1 MPPKAETEVLVQLL
15 AQVQAGEAVALP
27 AADNA
32 TLRDATIQQARCAL
46 VKAATPDRSLV
57 QGVAALVECQT
68 QTNQLAERLSRWA
81 AEAASAARQSPATE
95 LPSNTP
101 EPLRELQIAWRESTV
116 RGERLRDWLEKKV
129 VTFAP
134 SLGALLG
141 PLLAARL
148 IGAAGSLA
156 RLARMPGSTI
166 QTLGAEKAFF
176 AHRGGGAPPP
186 KHGLLLAHS
195 LVRDAPR
202 QQRGKF
208 ARQLAAKVAIAA
220 RLDCYG
226 GEPQGAELLS
236 ALQNTDC
243 QRANDQSLSR

>member
-1 MPPKAETEVLVQLL
+1 MPPEAETEALVQLL
-15 AQVQAGEAVALP
+15 AQVQAGEAVAIP
-27 AADNA
+27 ATDDA
-32 TLRDATIQQARCAL
+32 TLRDATVQQARCAL
-46 VKAATPDRSLV
+46 VKAMTPDRSLV

-68 QTNQLAERLSRWA
+68 QTNQLAERLSRWT
-81 AEAASAARQSPATE
+81 AEVAGAARQSPATE
-95 LPSNTP
+95 LPSNAP
-101 EPLRELQIAWRESTV
+101 EPLRELQIVWRESMA
-116 RGERLRDWLEKKV
+116 RGERLRGWLEKKI

-141 PLLAARL
+141 SLLAARL

-220 RLDCYG
+220 RLDYYG
-226 GEPQGAELLS
+226 GEPQGAELL
-236 ALQNTDC
+236 ATLQNGD
-243 QRANDQSLSR
+243 R